1 MNVLKKSGGIKTKI
15 KTMLGRNNLDIEY
28 LRKCGCTIGER
39 VTFFSNDIHI
49 DMTRPFLIEIG
60 DDIKITKGV
69 TILTHG
75 YDLCVL
81 RNVYNETIGSSGKVK
96 IGNNIFIGMNSTIL
110 KGVSIGDNVII
121 GACSLVNK
129 DIPSNCVA
137 VGNPAKPIMSL
148 EEYYDKRK
156 NCELKEAVSLAREY
170 YNKYHKIPEPKIFH
184 EYFFLFAKRDKEELD
199 KYGFNYS
206 IHIKDSKKF
215 LKNFMETK
223 PLFNNYEEFIKF
235 CNLK

>member
-1 MNVLKKSGGIKTKI
+1 MGGGVRHTIKKR
-15 KTMLGRNNLDIEY
+15 LGKADLDIEY

-39 VTFFSNDIHI
+39 VTFFSNDISI

-60 DDIKITKGV
+60 DDVKITKGV

-75 YDLCVL
+75 YDFCVL
-81 RNVYNETIGSSGKVK
+81 RNVYNETIGSSGKVS
-96 IGNNIFIGMNSTIL
+96 IGNNVFIGMNTTIL

-148 EEYYDKRK
+148 DEYYNKRK
-156 NCELKEAVSLAREY
+156 DCEIEEAVSLAKAY
-170 YNKYHKIPEPKIFH
+170 YAKYGKIPEPAVFH
-184 EYFFLFAKRDKEELD
+184 EYFFLFAKREKKELD
-199 KYGFNYS
+199 KYGYNYTL
-206 IHIKDSKKF
+206 HIKDPESF
-215 LKNFMETK
+215 LKNFMNSQ
-223 PLFNNYEEFIKF
+223 PYFGSYEEFIDF
-235 CNLK
+235 CKLK